1 MGAAPWAVTATAV
14 TAAALLGSASV
25 AQQRATLSVPTFAA
39 GDPRLVAALMRRP
52 WWWAGT
58 MASLGGLALQVLALS
73 LGPMILVQSTM
84 TSSIVSTTI
93 AEWAIMRRRP
103 PVRACAGMLLT
114 TAGLVGVLLALSPTP
129 GPVGAGP
136 LTTSTLVLA
145 GTCAATIAAV
155 TAWARRRHGTAEAL
169 GLAVGTGLGYGV
181 TAIELKSVG
190 TQLALG
196 WFVPLAHPAFYIA
209 LVLGPFSILLSQNA
223 LQQGRLVTAVVS
235 LILIVDPLV
244 GLAAGT
250 IWFGERVS
258 VTAWSLTVA
267 TISGTA
273 MIVGIAAIQSA
284 ASRTARPEADRLG
297 HEPARTAIRRRRTGS
312 VL

>member
-1 MGAAPWAVTATAV
+1 
-14 TAAALLGSASV
+14 
-25 AQQRATLSVPTFAA
+25 
-39 GDPRLVAALMRRP
+39 
-52 WWWAGT
+52 
-58 MASLGGLALQVLALS
+58 
-73 LGPMILVQSTM
+73 
-84 TSSIVSTTI
+84 
-93 AEWAIMRRRP
+93 
-103 PVRACAGMLLT
+103 
-114 TAGLVGVLLALSPTP
+114 
-129 GPVGAGP
+129 
-136 LTTSTLVLA
+136 
-145 GTCAATIAAV
+145 
-155 TAWARRRHGTAEAL
+155 
-169 GLAVGTGLGYGV
+169 
-181 TAIELKSVG
+181 
-190 TQLALG
+190 
-196 WFVPLAHPAFYIA
+196 
-209 LVLGPFSILLSQNA
+209 
-223 LQQGRLVTAVVS
+223 VS